1 MANQGT
7 RNGGLPTAG
16 IRDVAERAGVSVGT
30 VSNVF
35 NRPEMVAAGTRL
47 RVQEAV
53 AALRYVRNESA
64 RQLRMGQSRTIGL
77 IVPDIANPFF
87 TDLARGVEDVTSA
100 AGALVIMCNSDDDR
114 DKESRYLTMLA
125 EQQVLGVLLVP
136 IASSAASANGLS
148 DRGIPVVLLDY
159 KGRTRRQ
166 CSVSVNDRV
175 GGEMAVAHLLSGGRR
190 RVAFVGGESK
200 LRQAVDRLHGARRAV
215 VTAGGREEDLIMLTT
230 PALNVAGGVAAAQA
244 WLEIPA
250 AIRPDAVA
258 CVNDLLALGLLQGLL
273 RAGVRVPDD
282 VAIIGYDDISFAG
295 SAAVPLSSIRQPRNE
310 LGRRAAELLLEE
322 ATNSEHAHARVV
334 FEPLLVPRGSSI

>member
-190 RVAFVGGESK
+190 RVATAPGEPSSP
-200 LRQAVDRLHGARRAV
+200 RA
-215 VTAGGREEDLIMLTT
+215 A
-230 PALNVAGGVAAAQA
+230 
-244 WLEIPA
+244 
-250 AIRPDAVA
+250 
-258 CVNDLLALGLLQGLL
+258 
-273 RAGVRVPDD
+273 
-282 VAIIGYDDISFAG
+282 
-295 SAAVPLSSIRQPRNE
+295 
-310 LGRRAAELLLEE
+310 GRR
-322 ATNSEHAHARVV
+322 T
-334 FEPLLVPRGSSI
+334 